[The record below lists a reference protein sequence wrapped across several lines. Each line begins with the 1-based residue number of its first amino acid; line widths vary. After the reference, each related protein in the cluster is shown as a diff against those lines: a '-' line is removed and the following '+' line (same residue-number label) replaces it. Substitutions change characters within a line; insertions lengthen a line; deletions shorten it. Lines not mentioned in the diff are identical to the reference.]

1 MRSTLVV
8 AAVAV
13 QLPCHGHALSVS
25 HRRMHSSSSPRF
37 ARQFALKMST
47 LDKPAASPSSNSV
60 NPDDL
65 FEHEEASSLSLLPL
79 SPSSSSS
86 SPAIPSLLQKVLD
99 KVGKIDESRLI
110 SSPEYLNGQEPKLF
124 SNLVYDTIHQP
135 ADGTHANAT
144 TLLVARPSSANLFS
158 SSALLCGT
166 ALGSGLLFLPTAI
179 AQAGYLPTI
188 VATLIA
194 WAYMTISA
202 LLTAEL
208 LINRCGETGRVRN
221 VGLLELYSEFL
232 GPNFG
237 KVAALGFVVVS
248 YVMMGV
254 YFGEGG
260 DFIAQ
265 LFQLS
270 ADGAAAARDG
280 SELSTMATTLT
291 AAPEMASTVTAATAS
306 ILQTS
311 FASRTLFASLM
322 AVFLATASK
331 YGAVQRVMT
340 NILVPS
346 TLLAFV
352 IAIATA
358 FPTADF
364 SVLLD
369 SSHQHPELVLNA
381 FPLLFMSWTYHGVV
395 PRVVYNLEADKNK
408 ITKAIVGGSTTAL
421 LMYLIWNAVVL
432 GNVLGDKSLV
442 DATAAAAAA
451 AASASNAAITDPI
464 NLTRDLPIQPSIALV
479 SELAV
484 ITSLI
489 GVVLGFVNEFYDA
502 IGALPSQSYGPKDD
516 KKWQVALLTLTPP
529 VVCSILLGY
538 YNDPSLR
545 DSATSTLFA
554 VDRYQVMEYT
564 GAFGA
569 SILFLILPALMV
581 WQNRYGDDARP
592 LTVKPM
598 FPFGKLTLGSLYKA
612 AGTLIV
618 EQGLEK
624 LGVFEFV
631 QEHFLRKGIH

>member
-8 AAVAV
+8 VAV
-13 QLPCHGHALSVS
+13 QLPCFCYALSVP
-25 HRRMHSSSSPRF
+25 RRQHSSQSLPLS
-37 ARQFALKMST
+37 RQFSLKMST
-47 LDKPAASPSSNSV
+47 LDKPATSTSSNSV
-60 NPDDL
+60 DPDDSFDNQESL
-65 FEHEEASSLSLLPL
+65 TSSSSPSLSLLGMHDEP
-79 SPSSSSS
+79 PSSSRY
-86 SPAIPSLLQKVLD
+86 IPPLLQRVLD
-99 KVGKIDESRLI
+99 KVGKIDESRII
-110 SSPEYLNGQEPKLF
+110 SSPEYLSGEEPKLF
-124 SNLVYDTIHQP
+124 SNLVYDTIQQP
-135 ADGTHANAT
+135 AGGINVNAT
-144 TLLVARPSSANLFS
+144 TVLIARPSSANVLS

-208 LINRCGETGRVRN
+208 LINRCGETGKVRN

-232 GPNFG
+232 GQNFG
-237 KVAALGFVVVS
+237 KLAALGFVVVS

-265 LFQLS
+265 LSQF
-270 ADGAAAARDG
+270 AAATPDGADV
-280 SELSTMATTLT
+280 STMDTTLSTAPIMASTLT
-291 AAPEMASTVTAATAS
+291 ATTAS
-306 ILQTS
+306 LLRTS
-311 FASRTLFASLM
+311 FAARTLFASLI
-322 AVFLATASK
+322 AIFLATASK

-340 NILVPS
+340 DFLVPS
-346 TLLAFV
+346 TLVAF
-352 IAIATA
+352 IFAIATA

-364 SVLLD
+364 SVLFD

-421 LMYLIWNAVVL
+421 VMYLIWNAVVL
-432 GNVLGDKSLV
+432 GNVMGGTSLV
-442 DATAAAAAA
+442 DA
-451 AASASNAAITDPI
+451 SASTASSAADADPI
-464 NLTRDLPIQPSIALV
+464 NLLRDLPLQSSIALV

-516 KKWQVALLTLTPP
+516 KKWQVAMLTLTPP
-529 VVCSILLGY
+529 VICSILLGY
-538 YNDPSLR
+538 FNDSSLR
-545 DSATSTLFA
+545 DGAAASLFS

-569 SILFLILPALMV
+569 STLFLILPALMI

-624 LGVFEFV
+624 LGVFDFV
-631 QEHFLRKGIH
+631 QEHFLRNGSH